1 MSTNPV
7 VSSSNNTDWT
17 MVRGPQQRLPT
28 VEFPSHAASAF
39 SKSKPAKTIQAHFS
53 ETATRAFSR
62 PSTSDVSRHN
72 NVGFSESASA
82 AFGAVKQTHRD
93 DMPNAFGSGSGGSS
107 NDNNRTNNFD
117 SQASSAFGKKRL
129 NKQSSQPEVS
139 STYSARSNNLSHML
153 SAALPDTPSGVVSVD
168 YNKSALRRPEQTP
181 TKEEMFPALGSATTS
196 MVTPKKSFADVIR
209 QRAAD
214 DEAAAAKSAE
224 EAARARMKA
233 QREASERAM
242 TRIVAFPTKKAVAE
256 PLQETHDEYETAP
269 DIHDLDYVPPYQRKP
284 KSYID
289 NIDEDFIA
297 EDDHEQEQTYE
308 D

>member
-1 MSTNPV
+1 MSTNPL
-7 VSSSNNTDWT
+7 VSSSGNADWT
-17 MVRGPQQRLPT
+17 MVRGPQQRLLT
-28 VEFPSHAASAF
+28 VEFPSHAVSAF
-39 SKSKPAKTIQAHFS
+39 SKSKPAKTTQAYFS

-62 PSTSDVSRHN
+62 PSASDASRHH

-93 DMPNAFGSGSGGSS
+93 NMPSAFGNGDGG
-107 NDNNRTNNFD
+107 DNNRNNNFD

-139 STYSARSNNLSHML
+139 STYSARSNNLSQIL
-153 SAALPDTPSGVVSVD
+153 SAALPDMPSGVVSVD
-168 YNKSALRRPEQTP
+168 YNKSALRRSEPAP
-181 TKEEMFPALGSATTS
+181 SKEDMFPALGSATTS

-209 QRAAD
+209 ARAAA
-214 DEAAAAKSAE
+214 DEAAAAKLAE
-224 EAARARMKA
+224 EAAHARMKA

-242 TRIVAFPTKKAVAE
+242 ARIVAFPTKKTVAE
-256 PLQETHDEYETAP
+256 PLHEEYDEYEAAP

-284 KSYID
+284 KSHMN
-289 NIDEDFIA
+289 NIDEDFI
-297 EDDHEQEQTYE
+297 EDDEEQTQDYE

>member
-1 MSTNPV
+1 MSTTPSM
-7 VSSSNNTDWT
+7 SSINNADWT

-28 VEFPSHAASAF
+28 VEFPSHAVSAF
-39 SKSKPAKTIQAHFS
+39 SKSKPAKTTQTHFS

-62 PSTSDVSRHN
+62 PSTSDTSRHH

-93 DMPNAFGSGSGGSS
+93 DMPSAFSGGGGGG
-107 NDNNRTNNFD
+107 DINRTNNFD
-117 SQASSAFGKKRL
+117 NQASSAFGKKRL

-139 STYSARSNNLSHML
+139 STYSARSNNLSQML

-168 YNKSALRRPEQTP
+168 YNKSALRKSEPAP
-181 TKEEMFPALGSATTS
+181 SKEEMFPALGSATAS

-209 QRAAD
+209 QRAAA
-214 DEAAAAKSAE
+214 DEADAAKSAE
-224 EAARARMKA
+224 EAARARINA

-242 TRIVAFPTKKAVAE
+242 ARIVAFPTRKTVAE
-256 PLQETHDEYETAP
+256 PMHEEHDEYEAAP

-284 KSYID
+284 KSHMN

-297 EDDHEQEQTYE
+297 EEDDEQTQDYE

>member
-1 MSTNPV
+1 MSTIPF
-7 VSSSNNTDWT
+7 VSSSNSTDWT
-17 MVRGPQQRLPT
+17 MVRGPPQRLPT

-39 SKSKPAKTIQAHFS
+39 SKSKPAKTTQAHFS

-62 PSTSDVSRHN
+62 PSASDPSRHH

-82 AFGAVKQTHRD
+82 AFGAVKQTHRG
-93 DMPNAFGSGSGGSS
+93 DMPSAFGDGDG
-107 NDNNRTNNFD
+107 DNNNRMNNFD
-117 SQASSAFGKKRL
+117 SQASSAFGKKRV

-153 SAALPDTPSGVVSVD
+153 CAALPDTPSGVVSVD
-168 YNKSALRRPEQTP
+168 YNKSALRKQEPAP
-181 TKEEMFPALGSATTS
+181 NKMEMFPALGSATAS

-209 QRAAD
+209 QRAAA

-224 EAARARMKA
+224 EAARARIKA

-242 TRIVAFPTKKAVAE
+242 TRIVAFPVKKTIAE
-256 PLQETHDEYETAP
+256 PLHDEHDEYEAAP
-269 DIHDLDYVPPYQRKP
+269 DIHDLDYVPPFQRRP
-284 KSYID
+284 KSHI
-289 NIDEDFIA
+289 NNGDEDFIA
-297 EDDHEQEQTYE
+297 EEDEEQTQDYE